1 MKIDIESRFGS
12 SKCSP
17 LALVLM
23 TLACTSCAAPATDT
37 TNASPLEQATA
48 GSTELPS
55 DVRWTVAGSA
65 GMPSAAPASSVT
77 AQWTEFDLG
86 LWNDPVFRKRFTE
99 SYLAETEIEPRLTE
113 QERAH
118 MEKAVEFIGEEK
130 VDKAVAL
137 LQKHGGDGA
146 SAVFDFT
153 LANIYFQQEE
163 LFQAS
168 VSYSDAV
175 AKYPKFRRAWKNLA
189 LVHVR
194 RGDFDKAAEA
204 FARVIELGGGDGVTY
219 GLLGFAYT
227 NLEQHMAAESAYRL
241 AVLLDPITPDWS
253 TGLARSF
260 FKQKRYAEAATVCG
274 SLLEQDPNRADLWL
288 LQANAFIGLG
298 QPLRAAEN
306 FEVVDTLGAATFDTL
321 TTLGDIYTNEQLY
334 DLGVASYLRGL
345 DLRPDGDIARILR
358 ATKLLS
364 AQGAQVECQQLVDG
378 IEARVG
384 AGLGDTDRK
393 ELLKVRV
400 LLASAR
406 GAGEEEAKALEE
418 IVALDPLDGEALIL
432 LGQYCGRTGDFERG
446 AFYFERAAGMETFEA
461 DAKVRHAQMLVGQ
474 QRYGEAVPLLKRA
487 QVIRPRENIQQFLEQ
502 IERAAQ
508 GR

>member
-1 MKIDIESRFGS
+1 MRIDFESRVGNLAR
-12 SKCSP
+12 SP
-17 LALVLM
+17 LALAPM
-23 TLACTSCAAPATDT
+23 ALAWTSCITPATDAISGSPITGETAET
-37 TNASPLEQATA
+37 TEA
-48 GSTELPS
+48 PS
-55 DVRWTVAGSA
+55 DVLWTISA
-65 GMPSAAPASSVT
+65 SAATPAAVPATSV
-77 AQWTEFDLG
+77 ASQWTDFDLA
-86 LWNDPVFRKRFTE
+86 LWNDPAFRKRFTE

-113 QERAH
+113 QERSH
-118 MEKAVEFIGEEK
+118 LEKAVEYIGDEK
-130 VDKAVAL
+130 VDRAVAL
-137 LQKHGGDGA
+137 LQKHGGEGA

-194 RGDFDKAAEA
+194 RGDFDEAAAA

-219 GLLGFAYT
+219 GLLGYAYT

-260 FKQKRYAEAATVCG
+260 FKQRRYAEAASVCG
-274 SLLEQDPNRADLWL
+274 HMLDKEPNRADLWL

-306 FEVVDTLGAATFDTL
+306 FEVASTLGAATFDTL
-321 TTLGDIYTNEQLY
+321 TTLGDIYVNEQLF

-345 DLRPDGDIARILR
+345 ELRPDGDIARVLR
-358 ATKLLS
+358 ATKLLT
-364 AQGAQVECQQLVDG
+364 AHGAQAECQQLVDG
-378 IEARVG
+378 IEALVG
-384 AGLGDTDRK
+384 DGLPDADRK
-393 ELLKVRV
+393 QLLAVRV

-432 LGQYCGRTGDFERG
+432 LGQYYGRAGDAERG
-446 AFYFERAAGMETFEA
+446 AFYFERAAGMEAFEA

-474 QRYGEAVPLLKRA
+474 QRYGEALPLLKRA
-487 QVIRPRENIQQFLEQ
+487 QVIRPRDNIQDYLEQ